1 MNVPPPS
8 VRSPRRRFDRL
19 LALAPVV
26 LYGLCAAAWFS
37 AGVGYQTDEGL
48 YVESAAFVLHG
59 GSSPSAPV
67 LSDWVAAH
75 GRRWP
80 LMVMPYVGT
89 VKALVALPLFAIFGV
104 NPVVARI
111 SGILL
116 GGLGIAGLLA
126 LLAARVR
133 PAAGL
138 LAGSLLAVHPSYLD
152 FTVFDN
158 GGASVWMGAMGLLAL
173 ALTHH
178 LSRGSKRSAFLLGAA
193 AGAGIWGRA
202 NFLWLI
208 AAAVVGAVLG
218 FGRAALPRRNHFLA
232 IAAGGLFGGLPLL
245 AYEAGS
251 RLGTWS
257 FFLGARN
264 AWSPGAAAARL
275 RMLAQT
281 LVGDVEQ
288 RAVWAGPAPPA
299 WQWKAGAVLLLLAAA
314 SFLVPAGAPYPDLA
328 RWRRALAA
336 AAATLTVLLATSRL
350 PVAEH
355 HLVAI
360 LPLAAAAVS
369 VGALEAFERRA
380 AIRPVIAALLSA
392 WALVS
397 LAGDARTVRGLA
409 RTGGRGFW
417 SSALDDAA
425 RYLRAHPVPVSR
437 LKIVSW
443 GLQKNLYISSGTAV
457 YGKEIY
463 WNATRQRAASGLPW
477 DAELRDGGTF
487 LLMTPSAGAESLD
500 GAADGFARALRD
512 YSGSREERVFRDTA
526 GEPVV
531 RLIEIPPQP

>member
-1 MNVPPPS
+1 M
-8 VRSPRRRFDRL
+8 
-19 LALAPVV
+19 
-26 LYGLCAAAWFS
+26 CAAAWLG
-37 AGVGYQTDEGL
+37 AGAGYQMDEGL
-48 YVESAAFVLHG
+48 YVESAAFVLRG

-67 LSDWVAAH
+67 LSNWIAAH

-104 NPVVARI
+104 NPVMARI
-111 SGILL
+111 SGVLL
-116 GGLGIAGLLA
+116 GGLGIAGLA
-126 LLAARVR
+126 TLLAARVR

-138 LAGSLLAVHPSYLD
+138 LAGTLLAVHPSYVD

-173 ALTHH
+173 ALAHH
-178 LSRGSKRSAFLLGAA
+178 LSRGTKLSAFLLGAA

-208 AAAVVGAVLG
+208 VASIVGAALG
-218 FGRAALPRRNHFLA
+218 FGRAAPPRRNHFSA
-232 IAAGGLFGGLPLL
+232 IAAGGLLGGLPLL

-264 AWSPGAAAARL
+264 AGSPGTAAARL
-275 RMLAQT
+275 RALAQS

-299 WQWKAGAVLLLLAAA
+299 WQWKAGAVLLVLVA
-314 SFLVPAGAPYPDLA
+314 SSYLVPASARDPDLA

-336 AAATLTVLLATSRL
+336 AAAALTFLLAVSRL

-355 HLVAI
+355 HLVAV

-369 VGALEAFERRA
+369 VGTLEALRQRA
-380 AIRPVIAALLSA
+380 AIGRVIAALFAA
-392 WALVS
+392 WAFLS
-397 LAGDARTVRGLA
+397 LAGDVQTVRGLA

-425 RYLRAHPVPVSR
+425 RHLRAHPAPVSR

-443 GLQKNLYISSGTAV
+443 GLQKNLYIASGAAV
-457 YGKEIY
+457 YGREIY
-463 WNATRQRAASGLPW
+463 WNATRQKAASGLSW
-477 DAELRDGGTF
+477 EAEVRDGGTF
-487 LLMTPSAGAESLD
+487 LLMTLPAGSESLD
-500 GAADGFARALRD
+500 EAADGFAQALRG
-512 YSGSREERVFRDTA
+512 YPGPREERVFRDTA